1 MCAGKTFS
9 RHLELG
15 SLRFA
20 GAFFYGWREGR
31 GYPAT
36 RRALCGLMRS
46 SSGEDGLLAEW
57 LSDVVV
63 IPTPKTIHG
72 NAAGGDWNGV
82 WREPTPEKG
91 KGVLSMAV
99 CVGKGCGRRSG
110 KHGRL
115 WKRRGMESRVGGF
128 GEGDTTLQKRS
139 PSPML
144 LTPSKPLCSGMCRYA
159 IRPAPA
165 SSKEARFRLMAE
177 TRIRHETARFAP
189 HIAGAGDLFKAA
201 GRIVQHAQIAGL
213 GPRTSEHG
221 RRLGRPSARRPI
233 VRPGWRAPKLHPVP

>member
-99 CVGKGCGRRSG
+99 CVGKGCGQRSG

-115 WKRRGMESRVGGF
+115 WKWRDGSRVGGF
-128 GEGDTTLQKRS
+128 GEGDLFSEKVPFPYASYAFKASLLWNVPLRYPSRS
-139 PSPML
+139 
-144 LTPSKPLCSGMCRYA
+144 
-159 IRPAPA
+159 A

-177 TRIRHETARFAP
+177 TRSGMSCTISSILPEQATSRQR
-189 HIAGAGDLFKAA
+189 AGSSS
-201 GRIVQHAQIAGL
+201 
-213 GPRTSEHG
+213 T
-221 RRLGRPSARRPI
+221 RRS
-233 VRPGWRAPKLHPVP
+233 

>member
-1 MCAGKTFS
+1 MRGLFLWLAGRK
-9 RHLELG
+9 
-15 SLRFA
+15 
-20 GAFFYGWREGR
+20 

-46 SSGEDGLLAEW
+46 SSGEDGLLAGW

-99 CVGKGCGRRSG
+99 CVGKACGQRSG

-115 WKRRGMESRVGGF
+115 WKWRDGSRVGGF
-128 GEGDTTLQKRS
+128 GEGDLFSEKVPFPYASYAFKASLLWNVPLRYPSRS
-139 PSPML
+139 
-144 LTPSKPLCSGMCRYA
+144 
-159 IRPAPA
+159 A

-177 TRIRHETARFAP
+177 TRSGMSCTISSILPEQATSSRQR
-189 HIAGAGDLFKAA
+189 AGSSS
-201 GRIVQHAQIAGL
+201 
-213 GPRTSEHG
+213 T
-221 RRLGRPSARRPI
+221 RRS
-233 VRPGWRAPKLHPVP
+233 

>member
-1 MCAGKTFS
+1 
-9 RHLELG
+9 
-15 SLRFA
+15 
-20 GAFFYGWREGR
+20 
-31 GYPAT
+31 
-36 RRALCGLMRS
+36 MRS
-46 SSGEDGLLAEW
+46 SSGEDGLLAGW

-99 CVGKGCGRRSG
+99 CVGKGCGQRSG

-115 WKRRGMESRVGGF
+115 WKWRDGSRVGGF
-128 GEGDTTLQKRS
+128 GEGDLFQKRS

-159 IRPAPA
+159 IRPAPLLQ
-165 SSKEARFRLMAE
+165 K
-177 TRIRHETARFAP
+177 
-189 HIAGAGDLFKAA
+189 
-201 GRIVQHAQIAGL
+201 
-213 GPRTSEHG
+213 
-221 RRLGRPSARRPI
+221 RRGS
-233 VRPGWRAPKLHPVP
+233 G